1 MIKLLIPF
9 YYLVNAMKQL
19 LKPLLLFSLC
29 LSCGTTGWCTY
40 KVSGKVN
47 LGEEWQPK
55 VFMAMMEKLSDY
67 YRASPDLI
75 VDIAIVQKDGSFVL
89 EGKQLPEENRF
100 YRLYLMKEQNTDYD
114 ACLYVGGDDH
124 NFVHLILNNHSE
136 LEIIAD
142 STYYSPFG
150 NYQVRG
156 DKGNVLMRQLA
167 RMVYPSFYFYQ
178 IRFPTELKLSEEKLF
193 NDLKLFADT
202 CGNDMAALAAM
213 ANIDM
218 EATYELDSAFF
229 KAFGQRLETSMPDD
243 VYTKNYLRRLYYFDS
258 PLIPYIPFWIWGIIT
273 SQLVI
278 ISILAF
284 SLLKRTRSNTA
295 HSLEPQSP
303 ISAPMLAEKLT
314 SKEQEIFDLI
324 LAGKSNKEIASA
336 LFIEVSTVK
345 THINKIYGKLN
356 VKSRKEAIQL
366 KQLPTT

>member
-1 MIKLLIPF
+1 
-9 YYLVNAMKQL
+9 MKQL
-19 LKPLLLFSLC
+19 LKRLLLFTLC
-29 LSCGTTGWCTY
+29 LSYGTAGWCTY
-40 KVSGKVN
+40 KVSGKIN

-55 VFMAMMEKLSDY
+55 VFMAMVEKLSDY

-75 VDIAIVQKDGSFVL
+75 VDIAVVQKDGSFVL

-124 NFVHLILNNHSE
+124 NFIHLILNNYSE
-136 LEIIAD
+136 VEIIAD

-150 NYQVRG
+150 NYQVNG
-156 DKGNVLMRQLA
+156 DKGNTLMRQLA

-202 CGNDMAALAAM
+202 CGNDMAALAAL

-218 EATYELDSAFF
+218 EATYELDSTFF
-229 KAFGQRLETSMPDD
+229 KTFGQRLKASMPND
-243 VYTKNYLRRLYYFDS
+243 VYTENYLRKLYYFDPPHTS
-258 PLIPYIPFWIWGIIT
+258 YIPSWVWWIMVLQFIAIAW
-273 SQLVI
+273 
-278 ISILAF
+278 LAIG
-284 SLLKRTRSNTA
+284 LLQRNRSNA
-295 HSLEPQSP
+295 SP
-303 ISAPMLAEKLT
+303 ALHPDTPSSPPVLAEKLT
-314 SKEQEIFDLI
+314 AKEQEIFDLI
-324 LAGKSNKEIASA
+324 LAGKSNKEIATS

-366 KQLPTT
+366 KQFHTT

>member
-1 MIKLLIPF
+1 
-9 YYLVNAMKQL
+9 MKQL
-19 LKPLLLFSLC
+19 LKRLLLFTLC
-29 LSCGTTGWCTY
+29 LSYGTAGWCTY

-55 VFMAMMEKLSDY
+55 VFMAMVEKLSDY

-75 VDIAIVQKDGSFVL
+75 VDIAVVQKDGSFVL

-124 NFVHLILNNHSE
+124 NFIHLILNNYSE
-136 LEIIAD
+136 VEIIAD

-150 NYQVRG
+150 NYQVHG
-156 DKGNVLMRQLA
+156 DKGNTLMRQLA

-218 EATYELDSAFF
+218 EATYQLDSTFF
-229 KAFGQRLETSMPDD
+229 KTFGQRLQASMPNDI
-243 VYTKNYLRRLYYFDS
+243 YTENYLRRLYYFDP
-258 PLIPYIPFWIWGIIT
+258 PLIMSIPSWVWGIIIT
-273 SQLVI
+273 QFVI
-278 ISILAF
+278 ISILAIG
-284 SLLKRTRSNTA
+284 LLKRARSNAA
-295 HSLEPQSP
+295 HSVNSQSP
-303 ISAPMLAEKLT
+303 ISPPVLAEKLT

-366 KQLPTT
+366 KQFHTS